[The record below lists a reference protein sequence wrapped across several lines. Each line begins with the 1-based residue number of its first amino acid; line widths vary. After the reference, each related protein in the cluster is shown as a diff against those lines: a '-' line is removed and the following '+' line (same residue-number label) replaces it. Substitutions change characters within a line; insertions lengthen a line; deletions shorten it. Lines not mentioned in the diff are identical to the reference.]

1 MLPLSINLQDH
12 GFRIHKYTGEHVT
25 TQHSLPL
32 ERGAPTINGH
42 RGELH
47 LVLLR
52 FVKEL
57 GVDVRL
63 GCDVVGCFEGTDGK
77 GKAGIEILGGERV
90 RLTIIFTMLF
100 AKLSRY
106 TGMW

>member
-1 MLPLSINLQDH
+1 MLPLSINLQHH

-32 ERGAPTINGH
+32 DERAPTINGH

-52 FVKEL
+52 FAQGL
-57 GVDVRL
+57 GVAVRL
-63 GCDVVGCFEGTDGK
+63 GCDVVGCFEEEGK
-77 GKAGIEILGGERV
+77 GAGIEILGGERV
-90 RLTIIFTMLF
+90 CFPYSVYILWFV
-100 AKLSRY
+100 ANC
-106 TGMW
+106 

>member
-63 GCDVVGCFEGTDGK
+63 GCDVVGCFEDQGR
-77 GKAGIEILGGERV
+77 AGIEILGGERV
-90 RLTIIFTMLF
+90 CLLIYLMMSF